1 MATTPAEISP
11 LTDAELEKF
20 DRTVVNV
27 IVEPQK
33 TPDIANTDGQ
43 SVYPV
48 QVTPQQSVAQSDQY
62 NPPLLSPAE
71 SIARAQS
78 TPPATDPQAAATDF
92 VANTNAGILG
102 AISRNLTGTGGSLA
116 GSVDKT
122 RSSGVNGVQKND
134 RQKSDWRVRLELAN
148 NADYLYNIAKEG
160 DLLYPLKSTNG
171 VIFPYTPQIQMSY
184 RANYDSVDLVHTNY
198 RQHFYKNSSVDDISI
213 SADFTAQDTSEALY
227 MLAVIHFFRSVT
239 KMFYGQD
246 GRNGPVAGTPPPL
259 CYISGLGQFQFNE
272 HPLLITNFS
281 YSLPND
287 VDYIRAGSTTQY
299 AGVNL
304 SAYTDKEKGFTGSY
318 IPGLD
323 RLRGSKLKKG
333 GITGQPAFQALSNSE
348 ATYVPT
354 KLQIQLSALPVVT
367 RNNTATVFSLENY
380 ATGALLQKGFW

>member
-1 MATTPAEISP
+1 MATTPAPISP

-33 TPDIANTDGQ
+33 TPAVPNTDGQ

-48 QVTPQQSVAQSDQY
+48 QVTPQQNVAQSDKY

-71 SIARAQS
+71 SIARAQVKLP
-78 TPPATDPQAAATDF
+78 TTDPQAAAADF

-102 AISRNLTGTGGSLA
+102 AIANNPTGTSSSIS
-116 GSVDKT
+116 GSVDQA
-122 RSSGVNGVQKND
+122 RAGGVTQVQKND
-134 RQKSDWRVRLELAN
+134 RQKSDWRVRLELAKG
-148 NADYLYNIAKEG
+148 AEYLYNTAKQG

-198 RQHFYKNSSVDDISI
+198 RQHFYKNSAVDDINI
-213 SADFTAQDTSEALY
+213 SADFTAQDTTEALY
-227 MLAVIHFFRSVT
+227 MLAVIHFFKSVT

-246 GRNGPVAGTPPPL
+246 GKNGPRAGTPPPL
-259 CYISGLGQFQFNE
+259 CYLSGLGQFQFNE
-272 HPLLITNFS
+272 HPLLITSFA

-304 SAYTDKEKGFTGSY
+304 SAYTDKQKGFTSKY
-318 IPGLD
+318 LPGLD
-323 RLRGSKLKKG
+323 RLFGSNLKKG
-333 GITGQPAFQALSNSE
+333 GISGQPAFQSLSNSE

-354 KLQIQLSALPVVT
+354 KIQIQLSALPIIT
-367 RNNTATVFSLENY
+367 RFDTASNFSLEDY
-380 ATGALLQKGFW
+380 ATGALLKKGYW